1 MASKDKTNQGTPSK
15 MPFDMILEGGYSY
28 LIKEDDNEPGNRL
41 FIENNQFSGKVLH
54 ITRHAPELSEDK
66 EATQKENENEKESE
80 SYIWLTFNK
89 GPNCIE
95 PTKLTRLSIL
105 IQDFLKENTNAT
117 ILFDGLEY
125 LTSQNEF
132 STILHF
138 IQLLNDKIM
147 ISDSK
152 LILSI
157 NPFAFKPKELAQ
169 IEREME
175 SLDDRY
181 IKNLK

>member
-1 MASKDKTNQGTPSK
+1 MASKDKTKQSPPSE
-15 MPFDMILEGGYSY
+15 MPIDMTLEGGYSY
-28 LIKEDDNEPGNRL
+28 LIKEDDKESGNIL
-41 FIENNQFSGKVLH
+41 FSGNARFSGKVLH
-54 ITRHAPELSEDK
+54 ISRHAPESLEGTGVDENNDK
-66 EATQKENENEKESE
+66 NGDE

-89 GPNCIE
+89 GPHCIE
-95 PTKLTRLSIL
+95 PTNITRLSL
-105 IQDFLKENTNAT
+105 RIQDFLKENKNAT

-125 LTSQNEF
+125 LTSQNDF

-181 IKNLK
+181 IKKQK

>member
-1 MASKDKTNQGTPSK
+1 MVSKDKTNRGTPSK
-15 MPFDMILEGGYSY
+15 MPFDMTLEGGYSY
-28 LIKEDDNEPGNRL
+28 LIKEDDKEPKNRL
-41 FIENNQFSGKVLH
+41 FVENVQFNGKVLH
-54 ITRHAPELSEDK
+54 ITRHAPERSEDTG
-66 EATQKENENEKESE
+66 ADENENEKE

-95 PTKLTRLSIL
+95 PTNITRLSIR
-105 IQDFLKENTNAT
+105 IQNFLKENKNAT

-175 SLDDRY
+175 SLDDR
-181 IKNLK
+181 